1 MCVRELIE
9 NIVDLE
15 SLQGTKVD
23 PKMLQEILETCP
35 INFDLPL
42 IDEVPR
48 PITSESD
55 QAKILIDS
63 VEGFNALKE
72 EKEKYFN
79 DQNLNS
85 DRIKSQN
92 DR

>member
-23 PKMLQEILETCP
+23 PKMLREILETCP
-35 INFDLPL
+35 INFDLPI
-42 IDEVPR
+42 IDEAPR

-55 QAKILIDS
+55 KAKILIDS
-63 VEGFNALKE
+63 VEDFNALKE
-72 EKEKYFN
+72 EKEKYFD